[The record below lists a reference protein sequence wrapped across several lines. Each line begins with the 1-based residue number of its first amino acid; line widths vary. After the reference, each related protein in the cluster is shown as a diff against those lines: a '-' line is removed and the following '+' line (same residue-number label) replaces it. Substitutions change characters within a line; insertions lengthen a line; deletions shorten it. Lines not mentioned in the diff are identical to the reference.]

1 MPIMERK
8 LTAAKSV
15 ERANMG
21 QDPPKESTN
30 GTSMTSF
37 SHP

>member
-15 ERANMG
+15 ERANI

-30 GTSMTSF
+30 GTSMTS